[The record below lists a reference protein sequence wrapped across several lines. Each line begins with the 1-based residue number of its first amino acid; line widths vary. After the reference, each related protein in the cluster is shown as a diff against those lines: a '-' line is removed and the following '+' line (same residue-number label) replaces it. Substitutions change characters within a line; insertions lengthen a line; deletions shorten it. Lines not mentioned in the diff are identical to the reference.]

1 MLACSFLHR
10 ICHLP
15 CYKFHVLNRTINNL
29 YIKEIPF
36 RLFEHVFY
44 NFACSKTVNNKGLSV
59 PFLFACIK
67 VRFSCSP
74 ASSQIYTT
82 TLDSYVLAD
91 FVFFFSGAIP
101 GPIILG
107 SAIDA
112 TCVVWG
118 KGCEEGMTSCWI
130 YDNQLLGRNVCIF
143 TTSVN
148 FGAYSIWLLYEKR
161 KVI

>member
-1 MLACSFLHR
+1 M
-10 ICHLP
+10 
-15 CYKFHVLNRTINNL
+15 
-29 YIKEIPF
+29 
-36 RLFEHVFY
+36 
-44 NFACSKTVNNKGLSV
+44 
-59 PFLFACIK
+59 
-67 VRFSCSP
+67 
-74 ASSQIYTT
+74 
-82 TLDSYVLAD
+82 LAD
-91 FVFFFSGAIP
+91 FVFLFSGAIP

-148 FGAYSIWLLYEKR
+148 FGACLLLTIAYLFYMASIR
-161 KVI
+161 KKESYLITNGTELTNVKE